1 MSSQEWKVVAI
12 LDQQKGGNFFWMNTK
27 NLLVKKKE
35 TQSFTLYFK
44 PTWVMQHT
52 GTLTL
57 RNELT
62 KEEYEYELK
71 GYGEEPLAQYHY
83 VLNCKARETK
93 EHTFEVKN
101 YSDKTLTYTVWTD
114 LQNAVG

>member
-1 MSSQEWKVVAI
+1 VAL
-12 LDQQKGGNFFWMNTK
+12 LDQQKGNYFWLNTK
-27 NLLVKKKE
+27 TLTVKKKDE
-35 TQSFTLYFK
+35 ACFILYFK

-71 GYGEEPLAQYHY
+71 GYGEEPLASYHY

-93 EHTFEVKN
+93 NHTFEVKN
-101 YSDKTLTYTVWTD
+101 YSDKTLEYQVWTD